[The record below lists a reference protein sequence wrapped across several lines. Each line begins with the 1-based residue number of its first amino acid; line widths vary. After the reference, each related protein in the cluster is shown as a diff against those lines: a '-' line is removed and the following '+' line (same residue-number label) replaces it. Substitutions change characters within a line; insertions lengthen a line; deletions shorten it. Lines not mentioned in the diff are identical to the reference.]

1 MEEEEAVHLKINP
14 TLFVPEQSISGGRV
28 GVEGGGML
36 KKKKKKPTARVTDNL
51 REFPKR
57 KKKPHPNFYNN

>member
-28 GVEGGGML
+28 GEEGGGTL
-36 KKKKKKPTARVTDNL
+36 KKKNQKNC
-51 REFPKR
+51 
-57 KKKPHPNFYNN
+57 

>member
-28 GVEGGGML
+28 GVEGGGTL
-36 KKKKKKPTARVTDNL
+36 KKKKKKTQLLEWQITWENFL
-51 REFPKR
+51 RGKKTTPKLL
-57 KKKPHPNFYNN
+57 